1 MPDKLM
7 NKYLVIFDTVTLVQS
22 TINPQ
27 GPARKCLA
35 YFEQGKISIAVSRDT
50 LAEVKDVLSRQYIRQ
65 RYEHITDEI
74 VAALI
79 ELLSYR
85 GIYLRQVRQHFT
97 YPRDP
102 KDEPQ
107 LNLAIEVQ
115 ADYLISRD
123 NDLLDLMNWNQAEG
137 REFQK
142 RFRWLRIVAP
152 EEFLRMMEQP
162 VP

>member
-1 MPDKLM
+1 M
-7 NKYLVIFDTVTLVQS
+7 NKYLVIFDTVALVQS
-22 TINPQ
+22 TINPK
-27 GPARKCLA
+27 GAARKCLA

-50 LAEVKDVLSRQYIRQ
+50 LAEVKDVLSRPYIRQ

-74 VAALI
+74 VAALT

-85 GIYLRQVRQHFT
+85 GIYVRNVGKHFT

-102 KDEPQ
+102 NDEPY
-107 LNLAIEVQ
+107 LNLAIEVS

-123 NDLLDLMNWNQAEG
+123 NDLLDLMNWNQEEG

-142 RFRWLRIVAP
+142 RFRFLKIVTP
-152 EEFLRMMEQP
+152 EEFLRVMEQP

>member
-1 MPDKLM
+1 MPDK
-7 NKYLVIFDTVTLVQS
+7 YLVVFDTNIFLQALAS
-22 TINPQ
+22 RG
-27 GPARKCLA
+27 GPAVKCLA
-35 YFEQGKISIAVSRDT
+35 YFEQGKIMLAVSRAT
-50 LAEVKDVLSRQYIRQ
+50 LAEVEEVLSRSHLRSKYPLL
-65 RYEHITDEI
+65 TDER
-74 VAALI
+74 VAT
-79 ELLSYR
+79 LLDRLLYR
-85 GIYLRQVRQHFT
+85 GIYLRHVRQHFT

-107 LNLAIEVQ
+107 LNLAIEVK

-142 RFRWLRIVAP
+142 RFRLLKIVTP
-152 EEFLRMMEQP
+152 EEFLRVMEQP